1 MKLCAVVVWYNPS
14 LLENGR
20 DAVANI
26 QSYAGMMDCVFIVD
40 NSSSNNSLLA
50 KQISNAR
57 YIANLENA
65 GIAKALNQG
74 CQLAI
79 DEGFEWCMTMDQD
92 SYWNPEQLALFI
104 HKIADF
110 AQQDS
115 CYVSFAPDSDQP
127 VILSYAALLKRKVLG
142 NHYEE
147 KIVPPKKMVEEAEKV
162 ITSGNIIKLS
172 AWQDVGCFLE
182 PLFIDEV
189 DIEFC
194 FRLRRNGY
202 KLLLLRE
209 AHMYHNL
216 GSSKRTI
223 LPKITKHSGKRLYFI
238 VRNRL
243 IMMKLYPEYTNNYKN
258 DLKIYFK
265 ECCIFSFDFAKNLFY
280 FIKGFLD
287 SSKLFSQIKN
297 KEGKIM

>member
-1 MKLCAVVVWYNPS
+1 MKLCAVVVWYNPLS
-14 LLENGR
+14 LENGR
-20 DAVANI
+20 DAIANI
-26 QSYAGMMDCVFIVD
+26 ESYASVVDRVFIVD
-40 NSSSNNSLLA
+40 NSSSDNSLLA
-50 KQISNAR
+50 RQIANVE
-57 YIANLENA
+57 YIANLENV

-92 SYWNPEQLALFI
+92 SHWDSEQLALFI
-104 HKIADF
+104 HKITDF
-110 AQQDS
+110 TQQDS
-115 CYVSFAPDSDQP
+115 LYVSFAPDSDQP
-127 VILSYAALLKRKVLG
+127 VILSYAALFKRKVLG
-142 NHYEE
+142 HRYRERS
-147 KIVPPKKMVEEAEKV
+147 VPPKKMVEEVETV

-172 AWQDVGCFLE
+172 VWQDLGCFLE

-194 FRLRRNGY
+194 FRLRKTGY
-202 KLLLLRE
+202 KLLKLRE
-209 AHMYHNL
+209 VHMYHTL

-243 IMMKLYPEYTNNYKN
+243 IMMKLYPEYTSNYKN

-280 FIKGFLD
+280 FIKGFCDYPKIL
-287 SSKLFSQIKN
+287 SQIQKS
-297 KEGKIM
+297 ER

>member
-1 MKLCAVVVWYNPS
+1 MNLCAVVIWYNPS
-14 LLENGR
+14 VLENNG

-26 QSYAGMMDCVFIVD
+26 QSYAAMMKRVFIVD
-40 NSSSNNSLLA
+40 NSSIDNSRLA
-50 KQISNAR
+50 TQIPNAR
-57 YIANLENA
+57 YVANLENV

-74 CQLAI
+74 CKMAME
-79 DEGFEWCMTMDQD
+79 EGFDWCMTMDQD
-92 SYWNPEQLALFI
+92 SRWDREQLSIFVN
-104 HKIADF
+104 KISDF
-110 AQQDS
+110 MFKDS
-115 CYVSFAPDSDQP
+115 LYVSFAPDSDQP

-142 NHYEE
+142 HHYKE
-147 KIVPPKKMVEEAEKV
+147 KRVSPKNMVEEAETV

-172 AWQDVGCFLE
+172 VWQELGRFLE

-194 FRLRRNGY
+194 FRLRKTGY
-202 KLLLLRE
+202 KLLRLRE
-209 AHMYHNL
+209 VHMHHTL

-243 IMMKLYPEYTNNYKN
+243 IMMKLYPEYTSNYKN

-280 FIKGFLD
+280 FIKGFCDYPKIL
-287 SSKLFSQIKN
+287 SQIQKS
-297 KEGKIM
+297 ER